1 MFAVVRRVIAA
12 RVLVGAAL
20 GLVLASAARA
30 GDFEALFEPPEGR
43 AIFVAQATGKNS
55 NPGTRESPLKNID
68 KALKIAAAGDVVL
81 VAEGTYGGTFGIGYL
96 ESDKP
101 VKLYGGFSS
110 DFAERDV
117 VRHPTLFQPDNAS
130 GGKARKPLLRFTREI
145 DGLVVDGF
153 VFDMGER
160 NSYHATDGKPEGV
173 ASGMLTLPPAKAAG
187 ENATVTE
194 SCLSIP
200 SAAQG
205 GEAIIRNNVFLN
217 CAKFG
222 IQAGLREGRLSVV
235 NNVFVANRMAA
246 IEIYGTCPN
255 RGGPG
260 QLSRCGETEI
270 AHNTILFSWSRLKDF
285 LDMGYG
291 VRVMT
296 KLGYDIHHNL
306 IGANIMA
313 GVDHS
318 RFNNNEWVKL
328 DDNVFFVNKRAD
340 LEFSP
345 ASNTSLDLTADQF
358 EDLELASNA
367 RNRNE
372 IPPGLTIDSAYLEGF
387 LGARYSEEADFDPD
401 SPANQLRSMLGLNK
415 QGKLSSSVSMYA
427 NRYPWRSAL
436 ELFGAVDGAGAQA
449 IE

>member
-1 MFAVVRRVIAA
+1 MTSIVRRVVRGAVVGGT
-12 RVLVGAAL
+12 VLGLAL
-20 GLVLASAARA
+20 GSAAWA
-30 GDFEALFEPPEGR
+30 GDLEALFEPPEGR

-68 KALKIAAAGDVVL
+68 KAFKTAAAGDVVL
-81 VAEGTYGGTFGIGYL
+81 VAEGTYSGTFGVGYL
-96 ESDKP
+96 EIDKP

-110 DFAERDV
+110 DFGERDV
-117 VRHPTLFQPDNAS
+117 VRYPTLFQPDNAS
-130 GGKARKPLLRFTREI
+130 GGKARKPLLRFTRAI

-153 VFDMGER
+153 IFDMGER
-160 NSYHATDGKPEGV
+160 NSYHASEGKPEGV
-173 ASGMLTLPPAKAAG
+173 ESGMLTLPPAKATG
-187 ENATVTE
+187 DNPTVTE

-205 GEAIIRNNVFLN
+205 GEAVIRNNLFLN

-246 IEIYGTCPN
+246 IEIYGTCAA

-260 QLSRCGETEI
+260 QLPLCGETEI
-270 AHNTILFSWSRLKDF
+270 AYNTILFSWSRLKDF

-296 KLGYDIHHNL
+296 KLSYDIHHNL

-318 RFNNNEWVKL
+318 RFNNDEWVKL
-328 DDNVFFVNKRAD
+328 DNNLFFVNKQAD
-340 LEFSP
+340 LEYSP
-345 ASNTSLDLTADQF
+345 ASNTSLDLNADQF
-358 EDLELASNA
+358 EDLELASNVG
-367 RNRNE
+367 NKSE
-372 IPPGLTIDSAYLEGF
+372 IPPGLTIDNAYLEGF
-387 LGARYSEEADFDPD
+387 LSARYSEEADFDPD

-415 QGKLSSSVSMYA
+415 QGKLSTTVSMYG
-427 NRYPWRSAL
+427 NRYPWQSAL
-436 ELFGAVDGAGAQA
+436 RLFGAVSGAGAQT
-449 IE
+449 ID

>member
-1 MFAVVRRVIAA
+1 MSSVVRHVIRGA
-12 RVLVGAAL
+12 VLGGTVF
-20 GLVLASAARA
+20 GLVLSSAARA
-30 GDFEALFEPPEGR
+30 GDLEALFEPPEGK

-68 KALKIAAAGDVVL
+68 KALKSAAAGDTIL

-96 ESDKP
+96 ESDRP

-110 DFAERDV
+110 DFGERDP

-130 GGKARKPLLRFTREI
+130 GGKARKPLLKFTKAI

-153 VFDMGER
+153 IFDMGER
-160 NSYHATDGKPEGV
+160 NSYHPSDGKPEGV
-173 ASGMLTLPPAKAAG
+173 ATGMLTLPPAKATG

-205 GEAIIRNNVFLN
+205 GQAVIRNNLFLN

-246 IEIYGTCPN
+246 IEIYGTCAA

-260 QLSRCGETEI
+260 KLPMCGETEI
-270 AHNTILFSWSRLKDF
+270 AYNTILFSWSRLKDF

-291 VRVMT
+291 IRVMT
-296 KLGYDIHHNL
+296 KLDYNIHHNL

-318 RFNNNEWVKL
+318 RFNNDEWVKL
-328 DDNVFFVNKRAD
+328 DSNMFFVNKRAD
-340 LEFSP
+340 LEYSP

-367 RNRNE
+367 ANKNE
-372 IPPGLTIDSAYLEGF
+372 IPPGLTIDGAYLDGF
-387 LGARYSEEADFDPD
+387 LSARYSEEADFDPG

-415 QGKLSSSVSMYA
+415 QGKLTSTVSMYG
-427 NRYPWRSAL
+427 NRYPWKSAL
-436 ELFGAVDGAGAQA
+436 GLFGAVSGAGAQA

>member
-1 MFAVVRRVIAA
+1 MFYVVRHIIGRVVLAA
-12 RVLVGAAL
+12 IVF
-20 GLVLASAARA
+20 GLVLTSVAWS
-30 GDFEALFEPPEGR
+30 GDFESLFEPSEGKT
-43 AIFVAQATGKNS
+43 IFVDQATGKNS
-55 NPGTRESPLKNID
+55 NPGSRESPLKNID
-68 KALKIAAAGDVVL
+68 KALKSAAAGDVVL

-110 DFAERDV
+110 GFGERHV
-117 VRHPTLFQPDNAS
+117 GRHPTLFQPDNAS
-130 GGKARKPLLRFTREI
+130 GGKARKPLLRFTKEI

-153 VFDMGER
+153 IFDMGER
-160 NSYHATDGKPEGV
+160 NSYHATDGKPAGV

-205 GEAIIRNNVFLN
+205 GKAVISNNLFLN

-246 IEIYGTCPN
+246 IEVYGTCPN

-260 QLSRCGETEI
+260 QLTQCGEAEI
-270 AHNTILFSWSRLKDF
+270 ADNTILFSWSRLKDF

-296 KLGYDIHHNL
+296 KLSYDIHHNL

-318 RFNNNEWVKL
+318 RFNNNEWIKL
-328 DDNVFFVNKRAD
+328 DSNLFFVNKQAD

-345 ASNTSLDLTADQF
+345 ASNTSLNLTADEF
-358 EDLELASNA
+358 EDLEFASNA
-367 RNRNE
+367 GNRNM
-372 IPPGLTIDSAYLEGF
+372 IPPGLTIDSTYLEGF
-387 LGARYSEEADFDPD
+387 LAARYSEEADFDPG
-401 SPANQLRSMLGLNK
+401 SAANQLRSMLGLNK
-415 QGKLSSSVSMYA
+415 QGKLTTSVSMYG

-436 ELFGAVDGAGAQA
+436 GLFGAVSGAGAQA

>member
-1 MFAVVRRVIAA
+1 MPAVVRFAIRRAA
-12 RVLVGAAL
+12 LVAIAL
-20 GLVLASAARA
+20 GLVLTSAARA
-30 GDFEALFEPPEGR
+30 ADLEALFEPPEGK
-43 AIFVAQATGKNS
+43 AIFVAQASGKNS

-68 KALKIAAAGDVVL
+68 KALKSAAAGDVIL
-81 VAEGTYGGTFGIGYL
+81 VAEGTYSGTFGIGYL

-110 DFAERDV
+110 DFGARDA

-130 GGKARKPLLRFTREI
+130 GGKARKPLLRFTKEI

-160 NSYHATDGKPEGV
+160 NSYHATDGKPAGV
-173 ASGMLTLPPAKAAG
+173 ASGMLTLPPAKASG

-205 GEAIIRNNVFLN
+205 GNAVIRNNLFLN

-260 QLSRCGETEI
+260 ALSLCAETEF
-270 AHNTILFSWSRLKDF
+270 AYNTILFSWSRLKDF

-296 KLGYDIHHNL
+296 KLSYNIHHNL

-318 RFNNNEWVKL
+318 RFNNDEWIKL
-328 DDNVFFVNKRAD
+328 DENLFFVNKQAD

-345 ASNTSLDLTADQF
+345 ASNTSLNLTADEF

-367 RNRNE
+367 GNRNE

-387 LGARYSEEADFDPD
+387 LAASYSEEADFDPD

-415 QGKLSSSVSMYA
+415 QGKLDSSVSMYG

-436 ELFGAVDGAGAQA
+436 GLFGAVSGAGAQV

>member
-1 MFAVVRRVIAA
+1 MVSVVRHVILGA
-12 RVLVGAAL
+12 VLVVAVCGP
-20 GLVLASAARA
+20 VLTSPARA
-30 GDFEALFEPPEGR
+30 GDLEALFEPPQGK
-43 AIFVAQATGKNS
+43 AIFVDQSTGKNS
-55 NPGTRESPLKNID
+55 NPGTRESPLKNLD
-68 KALKIAAAGDVVL
+68 KALKSAAAGDTLL
-81 VAEGTYGGTFGIGYL
+81 VAEGTYSGTFAIGYL

-101 VKLYGGFSS
+101 VKLYGGFAAG
-110 DFAERDV
+110 FGGRDP
-117 VRHPTLFQPDNAS
+117 VRHPTLFRPDNAS
-130 GGKARKPLLRFTREI
+130 GAKARKPLVRFTKEI
-145 DGLVVDGF
+145 DGLVIDGF
-153 VFDMGER
+153 IFDMGGR
-160 NSYHATDGKPEGV
+160 NSYHPTDGKPEGV
-173 ASGMLTLPPAKAAG
+173 DSGMLTLPPAKAPG

-194 SCLSIP
+194 PCLSIP

-205 GEAIIRNNVFLN
+205 GQAVIRNNVFLN
-217 CAKFG
+217 CASFA
-222 IQAGLREGRLSVV
+222 IQAGLRGGRLSVV

-246 IEIYGTCPN
+246 IELYGTCPN
-255 RGGPG
+255 RGGPKS
-260 QLSRCGETEI
+260 LPMCGETEI
-270 AHNTILFSWSRLKDF
+270 AHNTILFTWSRLKDF

-328 DDNVFFVNKRAD
+328 DNNLFFVNKQAD

-358 EDLELASNA
+358 DDLELASNA
-367 RNRNE
+367 GNRNE
-372 IPPGLTIDSAYLEGF
+372 IPSGLTIDPAYLEGF
-387 LGARYSEEADFDPD
+387 LGARYSEQADFDPG

-415 QGKLSSSVSMYA
+415 QGKLTSSVSMYG

-436 ELFGAVDGAGAQA
+436 RLFGAVGGAGAQA

>member
-1 MFAVVRRVIAA
+1 M
-12 RVLVGAAL
+12 
-20 GLVLASAARA
+20 
-30 GDFEALFEPPEGR
+30 EALFEPADGR

-68 KALKIAAAGDVVL
+68 KALKSAAAGDVIL
-81 VAEGTYGGTFGIGYL
+81 VAEGRYGGTFGIGYL

-101 VKLYGGFSS
+101 VKLFGGFSS
-110 DFAERDV
+110 DFNERDV
-117 VRHPTLFQPDNAS
+117 VRHATLFQPDNAS
-130 GGKARKPLLRFTREI
+130 GGKARKPLLRFTKAI
-145 DGLVVDGF
+145 DGMVVDGF

-160 NSYHATDGKPEGV
+160 NSYHASEGKPEGV
-173 ASGMLTLPPAKAAG
+173 ATGMLTLPPAKAAG

-205 GEAIIRNNVFLN
+205 GEAIVRNNLFLN

-222 IQAGLREGRLSVV
+222 IQAGLREGRLVVV

-246 IEIYGTCPN
+246 IEIYGTCPAS
-255 RGGPG
+255 GGPG
-260 QLSRCGETEI
+260 QLPLCGETEI
-270 AHNTILFSWSRLKDF
+270 AFNTILFTWSRLKDF

-296 KLGYDIHHNL
+296 KLSYDIHHNL

-318 RFNNNEWVKL
+318 RFNRDEWIKL
-328 DDNVFFVNKRAD
+328 DHNLFFVNKQAD
-340 LEFSP
+340 LEYSP

-358 EDLELASNA
+358 EDLEFAGNA
-367 RNRNE
+367 GNRNE
-372 IPPGLTIDSAYLEGF
+372 IPPGLTIDGAYLEGF

-401 SPANQLRSMLGLNK
+401 SPANKLRAKLGRNK
-415 QGKLSSSVSMYA
+415 QGKLTTSVSMYG
-427 NRYPWRSAL
+427 NRYPTEGAL
-436 ELFGAVDGAGAQA
+436 ELFGAVSGAGAQA